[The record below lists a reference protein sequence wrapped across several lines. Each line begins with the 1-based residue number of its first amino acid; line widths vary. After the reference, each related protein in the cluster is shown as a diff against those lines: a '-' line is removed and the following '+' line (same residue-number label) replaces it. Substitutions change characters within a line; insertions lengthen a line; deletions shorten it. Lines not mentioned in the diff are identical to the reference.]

1 MENKLEEK
9 NDNTKNKLFE
19 NSNDKLDKHDSISTD
34 SELKNKNLFP
44 SNFKNS
50 EDTRYN
56 SDNKSIQDKS
66 DDLNQNIQSPLININ
81 QKNKIQK
88 SKLDSL
94 NLKFSTPQKNKKI
107 PQKFHIFLERTENL
121 HRRQKENLNELQ
133 KNVEENIKKLMKE
146 KPDIT
151 ERSRLIDKKNSK
163 TKFLER
169 IKEQQIKIK
178 QRKEKLKEKINIER
192 ALKKEKI
199 DKPLEFNKISKED
212 KKFMKVYEAMVERQ
226 KEVNDRFQIFNEVV
240 HEYNMKECTFS
251 PQINKQRNKSYD
263 ESNSNSENEEDKEEK
278 LVKRLY
284 DDEIKYRNKK
294 KENLFKKYTPSFHP
308 KINKNSDK
316 LSRNWKS
323 KLTNKHNTNYYIENK
338 NNFNFDENANTERNN
353 KSFSKRKI
361 KKENIEYKND

>member
-9 NDNTKNKLFE
+9 DDNTKKILFE
-19 NSNDKLDKHDSISTD
+19 NSNDKLDKHDSTSID
-34 SELKNKNLFP
+34 SEIKNKNLNP

-50 EDTRYN
+50 EETRYN
-56 SDNKSIQDKS
+56 SDNKSIPDKS
-66 DDLNQNIQSPLININ
+66 DDINQNTQSSLMNIN
-81 QKNKIQK
+81 QKNKYQK
-88 SKLDSL
+88 SKLD
-94 NLKFSTPQKNKKI
+94 NLKFSSPQKNTKI
-107 PQKFHIFLERTENL
+107 PQKFNTFLERNEAF

-146 KPDIT
+146 KPDISQK
-151 ERSRLIDKKNSK
+151 SRILDKKNSK

-169 IKEQQIKIK
+169 IKDQQIKIK
-178 QRKEKLKEKINIER
+178 QRKEKLKEKINLER
-192 ALKKEKI
+192 AQKKEKI

-251 PQINKQRNKSYD
+251 PQINKNRNKSYD
-263 ESNSNSENEEDKEEK
+263 ESNNSSDNEEDKKEK

-284 DDEIKYRNKK
+284 NDEIQYLNKK

-323 KLTNKHNTNYYIENK
+323 KLANKHNTYYYIENR
-338 NNFNFDENANTERNN
+338 NYINFDENATTERN

-361 KKENIEYKND
+361 KKENKQYIND

>member
-9 NDNTKNKLFE
+9 DVKTKKIKLE

-50 EDTRYN
+50 EETRYN
-56 SDNKSIQDKS
+56 SDIKSIQDKS
-66 DDLNQNIQSPLININ
+66 DDLNQNIKSSLININ
-81 QKNKIQK
+81 QKNKYK
-88 SKLDSL
+88 KTKLNNIL
-94 NLKFSTPQKNKKI
+94 IFSTPHKDKKI
-107 PQKFHIFLERTENL
+107 PQKFHMFLERTEIL
-121 HRRQKENLNELQ
+121 QRKQKENLNELQ

-151 ERSRLIDKKNSK
+151 EKSRMIDKKNSK
-163 TKFLER
+163 MKFLER
-169 IKEQQIKIK
+169 IKEQEIKIK
-178 QRKEKLKEKINIER
+178 QRKEKLKEKINLER

-199 DKPLEFNKISKED
+199 DKPLEFNKIPKED
-212 KKFMKVYEAMVERQ
+212 KKFKKIYEAMVERQ

-251 PQINKQRNKSYD
+251 PQINKNRNKSYD
-263 ESNSNSENEEDKEEK
+263 ESNNSSDNEEDIKDK

-284 DDEIKYRNKK
+284 NNEIEYRNKK
-294 KENLFKKYTPSFHP
+294 KENLFKKYKPSFHP

-323 KLTNKHNTNYYIENK
+323 KLANKHNTYYYIENR
-338 NNFNFDENANTERNN
+338 NYINFDENATTERN

-361 KKENIEYKND
+361 KKEKKQYKND

>member
-9 NDNTKNKLFE
+9 DDNSKKILFE

-34 SELKNKNLFP
+34 SELKNKNLFS

-50 EDTRYN
+50 EETRYN

-66 DDLNQNIQSPLININ
+66 DDLNQNIQSSLININ
-81 QKNKIQK
+81 QKNKFQK
-88 SKLDSL
+88 SKLD
-94 NLKFSTPQKNKKI
+94 NLKFSTPQKNIKI
-107 PQKFHIFLERTENL
+107 PQKFHIFLERTEDL
-121 HRRQKENLNELQ
+121 QRRQKENLNELQ

-151 ERSRLIDKKNSK
+151 ERSRIIDKKNSK

-169 IKEQQIKIK
+169 IKEQQIRIK
-178 QRKEKLKEKINIER
+178 QRKEKLKEKIDLER

-240 HEYNMKECTFS
+240 NEYSMKECTFS
-251 PQINKQRNKSYD
+251 PQINKQRNKSDD
-263 ESNSNSENEEDKEEK
+263 ESNSNSGNEEDKKEK

-284 DDEIKYRNKK
+284 NDEIKYRNKK
-294 KENLFKKYTPSFHP
+294 KENLFKKYTPSFQP

-338 NNFNFDENANTERNN
+338 NNINLDENANTERNN
-353 KSFSKRKI
+353 KSCSKRKI
-361 KKENIEYKND
+361 NKESKEYKND